1 MDRFI
6 YKACKSQQCKF
17 LDWVKGTDS
26 FVKSYHFNHDIFD
39 FAPHNKYYKFHHSKE
54 MNKCGNEIF
63 VLQSRMVELM
73 GMLVIKPYLLM

>member
-6 YKACKSQQCKF
+6 YQACKSQQCKF

-39 FAPHNKYYKFHHSKE
+39 FAPLNEFYKFHHSME
-54 MNKCGNEIF
+54 MNN
-63 VLQSRMVELM
+63 VEM
-73 GMLVIKPYLLM
+73 KYLYFKVEWLS